1 MAFDYDQLYRQTP
14 QALGQPT
21 KAFVDFFE
29 GFSGDRARVLDVGCG
44 QGRDA
49 LFIARLG
56 HSVVAV
62 DLSPAGISGMISDAT
77 RENLDIKGEVADIRA
92 YRPDG
97 LFDIIVVDRTLH
109 MLQRPDRTGVL
120 SDLVRHVS
128 PNGHLLLADEPSNM
142 SGFRQVLAASTAQWV
157 LDKDARGLLFARRTD

>member
-1 MAFDYDQLYRQTP
+1 MAFDYEQLYRETP
-14 QALGQPT
+14 HALGQPT

-29 GFSGDRARVLDVGCG
+29 GFSGDRVRVLDVGCG

-56 HSVVAV
+56 HRVVAV
-62 DLSPAGISGMISDAT
+62 DLSPAGISGLISDAT
-77 RENLDIKGEVADIRA
+77 CESLDIKAEVADICT

-109 MLQRPDRTGVL
+109 MLQKPDRSRVL
-120 SDLVRHVS
+120 SNLVRHVS
-128 PNGHLLLADEPSNM
+128 RKGHLLLADEPSNM
-142 SGFRQVLAASTAQWV
+142 SGFRQVLAASSTQWV
-157 LDKDARGLLFARRTD
+157 VDKDARGLLFARRVD